1 MLVPADSKLEETRMS
16 MDNDELPSENL
27 KSMSMELSNKKVKDN
42 LIEYYREKK
51 PKDAKIIEEILK

>member
-51 PKDAKIIEEILK
+51 PKDAKIIE